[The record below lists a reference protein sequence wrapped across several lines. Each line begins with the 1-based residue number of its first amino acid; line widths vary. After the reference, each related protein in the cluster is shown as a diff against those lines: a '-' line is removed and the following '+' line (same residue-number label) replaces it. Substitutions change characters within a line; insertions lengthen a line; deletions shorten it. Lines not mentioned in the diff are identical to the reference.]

1 MHEVQR
7 IIKLPVYKEMFY
19 GQSDLLE
26 NTKDK
31 YNYLYL
37 VGETNIAVVY
47 FYMNNISDG
56 FDVIKIVYDY
66 NIVNESPYVLNLT
79 NVNYDKSIFT
89 LTNNTRIDK
98 LSCADAPDRSY
109 QLSETLCNKNIIE
122 EFEIELFDSIII
134 KISTV
139 SENKFKLTSDNITAV
154 FRKYSIYIT
163 HFIIIDIAYMDSKI
177 NSPLE
182 TYPIQSYTFSYYDGY
197 GSYYGFTPGYKF
209 SINIASTTIDIE
221 EPRRCSIDI
230 QKIESF
236 KDHRNYTTI
245 SSEDKNDLYCF
256 RLNYDIFNVYC
267 SYNVDIEK
275 KWFIN
280 IYLDNLIVYPK
291 FRINIIIYI
300 LIIAY
305 NKLVQNLTNAFY
317 QCGNDS
323 LLYTD
328 YWFKN
333 ITEECYNDYIPSE
346 YTLKSN
352 NLDENMLLSDNDN
365 KINAYYINGNLESN
379 ELEGYFLLKNQFIVT
394 KKSKLCSEIVEN
406 YYLSCTASYI
416 YDMTSTGSGNNF
428 VIKNITLDKDKSIII
443 TDSFSGSFND
453 FEDDN
458 SLYTIYDPYQYFI
471 PEVKEVKNDVSISIQ
486 IKQLHNPVLFAIK
499 NEEIINLYMKVING
513 AESITSKVNFIDE
526 NCIKASNQ
534 YLCISNTSKYS
545 VRIYSDKLKYFN
557 KNLLKI
563 ENNYYFKLDNK
574 YYKSEKGDI
583 ENITE
588 IEPIDNINDTISET
602 IKIVN
607 NTAIKVR
614 PNIEN
619 MDLLKPIDNYEQ
631 LPDNNINKNPEEI
644 MYEGSSGRVI
654 NRNDDDDDDGLS
666 GGAIAGIVIACIIV
680 VIIIAIILICI
691 CEKNKKKKEVR
702 EIDPYQYAS
711 KPPKESYVSS
721 RPAAEEELKPVEQIK
736 PIIEEQQPIQQQK
749 PVVEEHPPNETG
761 RNYSNENN
769 ILPPNNINSQNL
781 PVPVDY

>member
-26 NTKDK
+26 NKKDK

-109 QLSETLCNKNIIE
+109 QLLETLCNKNIIE

-182 TYPIQSYTFSYYDGY
+182 TYPIESYTFSYYDGY

-428 VIKNITLDKDKSIII
+428 VIKNITLDKDKSIIT

-458 SLYTIYDPYQYFI
+458 SLYTIYDQFQYFI

-588 IEPIDNINDTISET
+588 IEPIDNMNDTISET

-619 MDLLKPIDNYEQ
+619 MDLLKPIDNYEK

-769 ILPPNNINSQNL
+769 IPPPNNINSQNL

>member
-26 NTKDK
+26 NKKDK

-109 QLSETLCNKNIIE
+109 QLLETLCNKNIIE

-182 TYPIQSYTFSYYDGY
+182 TYPIESYTFSYYDGY

-209 SINIASTTIDIE
+209 SINIPSTTIDIE

-428 VIKNITLDKDKSIII
+428 VIKNITLDKDKSIIT

-458 SLYTIYDPYQYFI
+458 SLYTIYDQFQYFI

-588 IEPIDNINDTISET
+588 IEPIDNMNDTISET

-619 MDLLKPIDNYEQ
+619 MDLLKPIDNYEK

-736 PIIEEQQPIQQQK
+736 PIIEEEQPIQQQK
-749 PVVEEHPPNETG
+749 PVVEEQPPNETG

-769 ILPPNNINSQNL
+769 IPPPNNINSQNL